1 MGDMGLSAA
10 RFNAAPAL
18 RTAKRLQ
25 PGQFAL
31 QRRVEFGTFADVRM
45 VVVIGT
51 LFTVVTT
58 SLAQDQ
64 ERKLIDR
71 LLKPDTALVNP
82 AQNKKFAN
90 TGSASFDKPV
100 PLRPFYSPKQ
110 TAPKTFPEARELT
123 PRQFAARHF
132 RAGDS
137 TANISSRAQ
146 LKNSDTLIT
155 TPAATTVTQ
164 IASETTTSTTTP
176 VREYASTRPFLDKG
190 KSQKSLSAQ
199 NKPLTIEQVREL
211 LNKSK

>member
-1 MGDMGLSAA
+1 LNVAPFGATAEAA
-10 RFNAAPAL
+10 RADA
-18 RTAKRLQ
+18 RR
-25 PGQFAL
+25 QFSL

-51 LFTVVTT
+51 LFIGVTT

-82 AQNKKFAN
+82 AQNKKFSN
-90 TGSASFDKPV
+90 PRSASFDKPV
-100 PLRPFYSPKQ
+100 SLRPFYSPKQ
-110 TAPKTFPEARELT
+110 IAPKTFPNERVFT

-137 TANISSRAQ
+137 IANISSRSQ
-146 LKNSDTLIT
+146 LKNTDTIIA
-155 TPAATTVTQ
+155 TPAAVAGTRVAPESTTNR
-164 IASETTTSTTTP
+164 TTP
-176 VREYASTRPFLDKG
+176 VRDYAGIRPFLDQG

-199 NKPLTIEQVREL
+199 NKQLTIEQVREL